1 MSDRLLPG
9 LGFAELAAS
18 TSISRRALVEPAFRA
33 WVTSRVY
40 RHLCCD
46 WGIVPPS
53 VADANFASVVL
64 GGPVISRWP
73 FEGDALVILHTS
85 DQSQATVMLE
95 SEQPEAFSGPKF
107 QEV

>member
-9 LGFAELAAS
+9 LGFDGLVAS
-18 TSISRRALVEPAFRA
+18 TNVSRRALVEPAFRA
-33 WVTSRVY
+33 WVSQRVY

-46 WGIVPPS
+46 WGDVPPA
-53 VADANFASVVL
+53 VQDANFASVVL
-64 GGPVISRWP
+64 GGPVLSRWP

-95 SEQPEAFSGPKF
+95 SEQPEVYSGPKF